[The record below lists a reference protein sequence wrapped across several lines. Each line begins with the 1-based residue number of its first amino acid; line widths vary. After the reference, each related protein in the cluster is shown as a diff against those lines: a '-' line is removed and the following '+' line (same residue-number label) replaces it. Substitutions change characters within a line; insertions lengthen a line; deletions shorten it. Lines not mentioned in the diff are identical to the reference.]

1 MSVEGVRI
9 LAPVLGEHASILTPE
24 AIKYL
29 VVLHRS
35 FEGVRQERLKARA
48 ARQVEL
54 DGGKTL
60 DFLPQTRHIREDPS
74 WRCAIPSP
82 GLRDRRVE
90 ITGPVDRKMVINALN
105 SGGST

>member
-9 LAPVLGEHASILTPE
+9 LGPVLGDHAKILTPE
-24 AIKYL
+24 AVKFL
-29 VVLHRS
+29 TVLHRN
-35 FEGVRQERLKARA
+35 FEPVRQERLKARV

-60 DFLPQTRHIREDPS
+60 DFLPHTRHIREDPS
-74 WRCAIPSP
+74 WRCAIPAP

-90 ITGPVDRKMVINALN
+90 TVSYTHLTLPTKA
-105 SGGST
+105 

>member
-9 LAPVLGEHASILTPE
+9 LAPVLGEHAQILTPE
-24 AIKYL
+24 AIKFL
-29 VVLHRS
+29 TVLHRN
-35 FEGVRQERLKARA
+35 FETERQERLKARA
-48 ARQVEL
+48 VRQVEL

-60 DFLPQTRHIREDPS
+60 DFLPQTRHIREDPA
-74 WRCAIPSP
+74 WRCAPPSP

-105 SGGST
+105 SGA